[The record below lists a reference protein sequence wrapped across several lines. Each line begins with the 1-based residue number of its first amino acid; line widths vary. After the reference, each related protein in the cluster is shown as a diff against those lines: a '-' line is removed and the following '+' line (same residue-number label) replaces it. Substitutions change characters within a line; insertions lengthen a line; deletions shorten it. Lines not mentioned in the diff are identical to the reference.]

1 MKKNKEHLPLYGI
14 GPLLC
19 YPMAMLSTI
28 AVFLS
33 FKKLIPCTVE
43 TPFIK
48 AVMQIS
54 GILLI
59 LEGVILFFGADLNG
73 NLQDNIKQNKLKT
86 NGSYRF
92 VRNPCYCLFLLG
104 STGTLL
110 IAHNP
115 LLLILPILFYIWMTV
130 ILKNTEEKWLAE
142 LYGEEYKEY
151 CKRVNRCIPW
161 LPR

>member
-1 MKKNKEHLPLYGI
+1 MKKNNEHLPLYGI
-14 GPLLC
+14 GPVLC
-19 YPMAMLSTI
+19 YPMAILSAI

-33 FKKLIPCTVE
+33 SKKLIPCTVDI
-43 TPFIK
+43 PFIK
-48 AVMQIS
+48 AFMQIS

-59 LEGVILFFGADLNG
+59 LEGVILFFGADINSSI
-73 NLQDNIKQNKLKT
+73 QDNIKQNKLKT
-86 NGSYRF
+86 NGSYKF
-92 VRNPCYCLFLLG
+92 VRNPCYCLFLL
-104 STGTLL
+104 SCTGALL

-142 LYGEEYKEY
+142 LYGKEYMEY